1 MLHLLFDNKE
11 PVEELTNKWAQFKKE
26 QLHKNNLRRAF
37 ESIQDHLQRDAQINF
52 LDTNGE
58 EIATEANPLAVKKG
72 P

>member
-26 QLHKNNLRRAF
+26 HLHKNDLRRAF
-37 ESIQDHLQRDAQINF
+37 ESIQDHLHRDAEIKF

-58 EIATEANPLAVKKG
+58 EIATEANPLAGKKG
-72 P
+72 S

>member
-11 PVEELTNKWAQFKKE
+11 PVEELANKWAQFKKE

-58 EIATEANPLAVKKG
+58 EIATEVNPLAVKKG
-72 P
+72 S